1 MANQIDPRLYY
12 MKKKRKKIEIVL
24 EDLDFIWDRAE
35 LSEMKQM
42 WEEGKTIYDMAYR
55 FDRKEEEVFLALLH
69 LSRHGR
75 ITKRLGGVF

>member
-1 MANQIDPRLYY
+1 MTNKIDPGLYY

-24 EDLDFIWDRAE
+24 DDLDFIWDRAE

-42 WEEGKTIYDMAYR
+42 WEEGKTLYEMAYR

-75 ITKRLGGVF
+75 ITKRLGGVY